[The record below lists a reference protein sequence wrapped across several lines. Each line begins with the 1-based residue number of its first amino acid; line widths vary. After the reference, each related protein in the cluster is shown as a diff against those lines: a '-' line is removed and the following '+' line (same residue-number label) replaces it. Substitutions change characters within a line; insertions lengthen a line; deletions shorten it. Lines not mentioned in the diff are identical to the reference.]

1 MNNIEY
7 LNKNIHPITVTVIGA
22 GGNGSLLINQLG
34 RINVALKALGK
45 KGIYVNLF
53 DFDKVTESNV
63 GRQMF
68 SPSDVGQFK
77 ATSLITR
84 INRFFGTSWSAFND
98 KIEYDSP
105 MLTDQFSANIMITC
119 TDNTVSRLNV
129 KKILDSY
136 ARESFIDVFRTHYW
150 MDIGNRKDIGQ
161 VIMGN
166 YQKHPQLK
174 LPNVVEFFDGYG
186 EGPDDDNTPSCS
198 LAEALEKQD
207 LFINSFVTNVAAKL
221 LWDILTLT
229 EFDWHGAF
237 INTRNLNIKKLKC

>member
-150 MDIGNRKDIGQ
+150 MDIGNRKD
-161 VIMGN
+161 
-166 YQKHPQLK
+166 
-174 LPNVVEFFDGYG
+174 
-186 EGPDDDNTPSCS
+186 
-198 LAEALEKQD
+198 
-207 LFINSFVTNVAAKL
+207 NSK
-221 LWDILTLT
+221 
-229 EFDWHGAF
+229 
-237 INTRNLNIKKLKC
+237 R